1 MIMTYPLHNETTAP
15 EASKPLLAESRK
27 AFGMIPN
34 LHAALAESPA
44 ALEAYKNLHELFQQ
58 TSFDADELTVVWQT
72 LNVEHECQY
81 CVAAHTAIAN
91 MMKVDPAITAAL
103 RNGTELPTSK
113 LQTLHTTTLELA
125 RQRGRPSEATL
136 NAFFAAGYQQRHV
149 IEIILGIS
157 QKVLSNYVNH
167 IAETP
172 IDKTF
177 SAFVWE
183 GKQSAAQLR
192 SA

>member
-1 MIMTYPLHNETTAP
+1 MIMTYQLHTETTAP
-15 EASKPLLAESRK
+15 EASKLLLAESRK

-34 LHAALAESPA
+34 LHAMLAESPA
-44 ALEAYKNLHELFQQ
+44 ALEAYKNLHDLFQQ

-72 LNVEHECQY
+72 LNVEHECHY

-91 MMKVDPAITAAL
+91 MLKVDPAITAAL

-113 LQTLHTTTLELA
+113 LQVLHVTTLELA
-125 RQRGRPSEATL
+125 RERGRPSEATL

-149 IEIILGIS
+149 LEIILGIS
-157 QKVLSNYVNH
+157 QKVLSNYANH

-172 IDKTF
+172 IDKAF
-177 SAFVWE
+177 SAFAWE
-183 GKQSAAQLR
+183 GKQPAAQLR